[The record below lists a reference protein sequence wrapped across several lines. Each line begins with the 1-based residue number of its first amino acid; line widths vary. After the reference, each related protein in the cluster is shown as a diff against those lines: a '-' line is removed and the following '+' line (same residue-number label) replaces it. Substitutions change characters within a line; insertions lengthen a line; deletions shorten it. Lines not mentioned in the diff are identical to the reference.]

1 MLLFLKLYWPLC
13 LAASNRCSSV
23 PGRWGLVEQ
32 GGIFGQSRRVEEEA
46 GSRES
51 LHPRSARS
59 RRDTLSQSQA
69 RVGGRENFHFD
80 LDGLL

>member
-1 MLLFLKLYWPLC
+1 MLLFLKYYWPLC

-46 GSRES
+46 GSGES
-51 LHPRSARS
+51 LHPRSARP

-69 RVGGRENFHFD
+69 RVGGKRELSF
-80 LDGLL
+80 